1 VSTPEAIREPRFDDV
16 LEAARRLA
24 GHARLT
30 PLVAAVDLSER
41 LHATVLVK
49 AENLQIGGAFKFR
62 GAFNRLV
69 QLDAAQ
75 RSRGV
80 VAWSSGNHAQGIAA
94 AGKRLGVLTTIVMP
108 QDAPRIKIEQTQRL
122 GAQIVF
128 YDRQNEN
135 REAIG
140 KRLAQDSGATLV
152 PPYDDP
158 DIIAGQGTVALEM
171 DAQARAAADP
181 LDILLVPCGGGGL
194 ISGCALAMSGVSPA
208 TRLYSVEP
216 DEFDD
221 TRRSLVLDE
230 RQSVRA
236 GAKSLCDALM
246 APTPGEL
253 TFPINRRLLSGG
265 LAVSDDM
272 VLAAMNYAWREL
284 KLVVE
289 PGGAVALAA
298 ALHGLIECRNKTV
311 GLILSGGNADSDVY
325 CRALSRGELPRST

>member
-1 VSTPEAIREPRFDDV
+1 MREPRFDDV

-30 PLVAAVDLSER
+30 PLIAAVDLSER

-140 KRLAQDSGATLV
+140 RRLAQDSGATLV

-158 DIIAGQGTVALEM
+158 DILAGQGTVALEM
-171 DAQARAAADP
+171 DVQARAAADP
-181 LDILLVPCGGGGL
+181 LDILLAPCGGGGL

-221 TRRSLVLDE
+221 TRRSLVLGE

-246 APTPGEL
+246 APTPGDV
-253 TFPINRRLLSGG
+253 TFAINRRLLSGG

-298 ALHGLIECRNKTV
+298 ALHGLIECRDKTV
-311 GLILSGGNADSDVY
+311 GLVLSGGNADPDVY
-325 CRALSRGELPRST
+325 CRALSRGELPRSVQS